1 MESAGDCMNLSE
13 QLTVIQ
19 ITFEQLYA
27 QLQEMQTQVAK
38 LEDENQR
45 LRQQLTPVIS
55 ENKDTD
61 GGRQAL
67 QQLYEE
73 GYHVC
78 PAYFGREHDGGCLFC
93 MEVLKNVTN

>member
-19 ITFEQLYA
+19 NTFEQLSA

-67 QQLYEE
+67 RRRLS
-73 GYHVC
+73 
-78 PAYFGREHDGGCLFC
+78 RLSCLFRPRA
-93 MEVLKNVTN
+93 

>member
-19 ITFEQLYA
+19 NTFEQLSA

-45 LRQQLTPVIS
+45 LRQQLTLSLI
-55 ENKDTD
+55 
-61 GGRQAL
+61 
-67 QQLYEE
+67 
-73 GYHVC
+73 HI
-78 PAYFGREHDGGCLFC
+78 
-93 MEVLKNVTN
+93 